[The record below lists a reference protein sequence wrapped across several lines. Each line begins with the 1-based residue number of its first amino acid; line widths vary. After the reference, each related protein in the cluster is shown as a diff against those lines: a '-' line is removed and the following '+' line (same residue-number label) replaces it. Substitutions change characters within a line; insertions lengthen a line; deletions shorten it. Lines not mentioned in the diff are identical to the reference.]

1 MGIGFISNHKA
12 KEIVIS
18 GGEDMQATITRNGKR
33 YRLSTAEMLEAA
45 RCLRINFMRDE
56 LESQFNV
63 PESKSEELAIKAD
76 ELYCVGKVDRTEYDC
91 INEIANNY
99 GY

>member
-1 MGIGFISNHKA
+1 
-12 KEIVIS
+12 
-18 GGEDMQATITRNGKR
+18 MQ
-33 YRLSTAEMLEAA
+33 
-45 RCLRINFMRDE
+45 DE

-63 PESKSEELAIKAD
+63 PKSKSEELAIKAD

>member
-1 MGIGFISNHKA
+1 
-12 KEIVIS
+12 
-18 GGEDMQATITRNGKR
+18 MQATITRNGKK

-45 RCLRINFMRDE
+45 RCLRINFMQDE

-63 PESKSEELAIKAD
+63 PKSKSEELAIKAD